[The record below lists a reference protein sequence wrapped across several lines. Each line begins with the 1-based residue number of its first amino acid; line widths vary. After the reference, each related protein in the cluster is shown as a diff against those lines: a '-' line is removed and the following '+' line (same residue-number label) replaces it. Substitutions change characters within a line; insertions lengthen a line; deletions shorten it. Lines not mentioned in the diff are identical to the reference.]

1 MKLEYSLTSQDIL
14 TKSIKKLGI
23 KTWSQLCN
31 HVKGLPYGRN
41 KNRFDFD
48 LVITETKGSCSSKHA
63 LLKKVADINK
73 IPNIKLIL
81 GIYKMDNIN
90 TPNIG
95 FALSENNI
103 DFLPEAHCYLK
114 INNKRI
120 DYTSKESNISL
131 IENNILEEVEIT
143 PDQVVDFKVTY
154 HKEYLNNW
162 LKSNSIN
169 FDFNQLWLIRE
180 QCIENLTKKANQ

>member
-1 MKLEYSLTSQDIL
+1 MKLEYGLTSQDIL
-14 TKSIKKLGI
+14 TQSIIKLDI
-23 KTWSQLCN
+23 KTWPQLCN
-31 HVKGLPYGRN
+31 HVKDLPYGRN

-48 LVITETKGSCSSKHA
+48 LVITEAKGSCSSKHA

-162 LKSNSIN
+162 LKSSSIN
-169 FDFNQLWLIRE
+169 FDFNQIWLIRE